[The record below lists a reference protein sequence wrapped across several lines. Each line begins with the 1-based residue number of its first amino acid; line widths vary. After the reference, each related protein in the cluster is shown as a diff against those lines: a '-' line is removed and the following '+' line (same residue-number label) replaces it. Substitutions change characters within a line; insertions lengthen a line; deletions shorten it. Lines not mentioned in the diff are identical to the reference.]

1 DTEGITEALTEA
13 MAELVAAGLIT
24 SDGFIGR
31 KPERAGG
38 GPLLTSHIDPED
50 AVELQARALLRRYG
64 VIFRRLLTRE
74 PNAAPW
80 RELARVYRRLEA
92 RGEIRGGRLVTGMS
106 GEQFAL
112 PEAVGQL
119 REIRRTPADGRLIVI
134 SACDPLNLIG
144 ILTTADRIRA
154 IAGTRIAYRD
164 GIAVS
169 VMEGDF

>member
-1 DTEGITEALTEA
+1 
-13 MAELVAAGLIT
+13 M
-24 SDGFIGR
+24 
-31 KPERAGG
+31 
-38 GPLLTSHIDPED
+38 
-50 AVELQARALLRRYG
+50 LQRYG

-92 RGEIRGGRLVTGMS
+92 RGEIRGGRFVTGMS
-106 GEQFAL
+106 GELFAL
-112 PEAVGQL
+112 PEAVEQL

-134 SACDPLNLIG
+134 SACDPLNLVG
-144 ILTTADRIRA
+144 ILSAGDRIRA

-169 VMEGDF
+169 VMEGDFLRPLAEDDMEAAAALAGRRVPVAAGFVGRA